1 MYRQCL
7 LAGCRCL
14 ELDCWKGKPPD
25 EEPII
30 THGFTMTT
38 EILFKG
44 HEWNKNDDRLLNA
57 VEHGEVDKVTSL
69 LGKKGVNAVK
79 LDSEGKS
86 ALHWAAAKGQVEC
99 LGVILAH
106 GADASVPDASGS
118 SPLHLAAKNNN
129 QECALKL
136 IQSKCVIEALD
147 STGKTALHHA
157 AAIGSVPIVQL
168 LCEHKCPVNIKDV
181 DGCTPL
187 LLSARHAHTEVCRS
201 LIDHRADINTCDKN
215 GRTAVM
221 LASESSSLPTVEVL
235 IQKGVDL
242 RLVDTLGHDV
252 LHYAKLSGN
261 AEVVNLLQAAL
272 SKLSPDCDKKTPKQ
286 LQHDQVTRLNEER
299 GTTPKKRKAPPPPI
313 SPLQVIA
320 SEDNRIAAEVQR
332 GGNKV
337 KNINTTNRITHLK
350 TRHSNDLFKEYEAA
364 SISNKT
370 KTVASAATPIQ
381 QAFENCRKFA
391 KDGLKAKAITDKIM
405 GILSLK
411 QGELK
416 NTVLE
421 GEIEKLQEERNMLLQ
436 TIQDLNVILNHNQA
450 SGTSEEDGQHG
461 EQEGSRPNSFDSNAS
476 YHSTKDDFDQSMEAH
491 DMPAKED
498 EETVSE
504 EPALGPSSTS
514 VEQEDPGKSVQ
525 MESEEEIKVLREALQ
540 RLQFKLNVLQH
551 SPDEVSEYV
560 SELRDKIKETQ
571 SKYED
576 AMKEVLALRDEMK
589 SEAVVSEEDKAVPN
603 MQELK
608 ELYESEIKYL
618 KDKLSRALQ
627 EQERDANLIKQ
638 LESNVESMGNRLSA
652 EECEEMKNS
661 YSMHIE
667 NINQEKALL
676 LEKYKEAQE
685 ENKMLQDALRGTV
698 PVESAAKDFDD
709 MKAEMSRT
717 IDGLQRRLLELSHS
731 YSEAKSE
738 LSIAR
743 NKLAT
748 YEKETGLNEQKLE
761 EYVTKEHHENVML
774 DFTKKIQKMQDSLAE
789 TEAKYREAL
798 KENTVLK
805 EEAESEKQHSV
816 SLSDHTQVVS
826 SLGNAIKEL
835 EAQMDKL
842 KEQLSQKTLQIDAL
856 QKQLSEKNSLQEDL
870 VPRSTHEGL
879 KNTLESEIKQLT
891 LDLQEALKKQE
902 VLNREVSQARQ
913 EVKEARNE
921 KQTIQGIVA
930 SKDEECDELRT
941 RCREAQE
948 LIYDL
953 KKRVECL
960 SSLEQDKD
968 KKIEELTKEVSK
980 LKDALNSLS
989 QLSYTTGTPKRQN
1002 QQMESLQQQVKQ
1014 LQFQLA
1020 VSDLKF
1026 IRCLF
1031 YP

>member
-1 MYRQCL
+1 MKSLKAKFRKS
-7 LAGCRCL
+7 
-14 ELDCWKGKPPD
+14 D
-25 EEPII
+25 
-30 THGFTMTT
+30 
-38 EILFKG
+38 G

-99 LGVILAH
+99 LGAILAH
-106 GADASVPDASGS
+106 GADASVLDASGS
-118 SPLHLAAKNNN
+118 SPLHLAAKNNH

-235 IQKGVDL
+235 IQKGADL

-313 SPLQVIA
+313 SPLQNFQPCDFSSPPFVTP
-320 SEDNRIAAEVQR
+320 SQ
-332 GGNKV
+332 
-337 KNINTTNRITHLK
+337 TPFM
-350 TRHSNDLFKEYEAA
+350 SNDDSFTELH
-364 SISNKT
+364 I
-370 KTVASAATPIQ
+370 
-381 QAFENCRKFA
+381 
-391 KDGLKAKAITDKIM
+391 
-405 GILSLK
+405 K

-450 SGTSEEDGQHG
+450 ELNGNEEGNLVAVLQAKIASLSLEHQQVENILKRPTHQSEEDSQHG

-476 YHSTKDDFDQSMEAH
+476 YHSTKDDFDKSVEAH

-504 EPALGPSSTS
+504 EPALGSSSTS
-514 VEQEDPGKSVQ
+514 VEQEDPGKSVK

-540 RLQFKLNVLQH
+540 HLQFKLSESELEKKTLQAKLLPGSADVLQH

-608 ELYESEIKYL
+608 ELYDSEIKHL

-661 YSMHIE
+661 YSMLIE

-748 YEKETGLNEQKLE
+748 CEKETGLNEQKLE
-761 EYVTKEHHENVML
+761 EYVTKEHHDNVML
-774 DFTKKIQKMQDSLAE
+774 DFTQKIQKMQDSLAE

-835 EAQMDKL
+835 EAQVDKL
-842 KEQLSQKTLQIDAL
+842 KEQLSQKALQIDAL
-856 QKQLSEKNSLQEDL
+856 QKQLSEKISLQEDL

-879 KNTLESEIKQLT
+879 KNTLESEIKQLM

-948 LIYDL
+948 LIFDL

-968 KKIEELTKEVSK
+968 KKIEELTKEVVK

-1020 VSDLKF
+1020 ESKKQHQEIVSVYRMHLLYAVQGQMDEDVQKALKQ
-1026 IRCLF
+1026 ILMMCKL
-1031 YP
+1031 PAETK

>member
-1 MYRQCL
+1 MAALCFSSQ
-7 LAGCRCL
+7 
-14 ELDCWKGKPPD
+14 
-25 EEPII
+25 
-30 THGFTMTT
+30 
-38 EILFKG
+38 G

-99 LGVILAH
+99 LGAILAH
-106 GADASVPDASGS
+106 GADASVLDASGS
-118 SPLHLAAKNNN
+118 SPLHLAAKNNH

-136 IQSKCVIEALD
+136 IQQSKCVIEALD

-235 IQKGVDL
+235 IQKGADL

-313 SPLQVIA
+313 SPLQLQQIMSPISVCATSFFIGQQFA
-320 SEDNRIAAEVQR
+320 MFSRSPARKKQR
-332 GGNKV
+332 
-337 KNINTTNRITHLK
+337 
-350 TRHSNDLFKEYEAA
+350 
-364 SISNKT
+364 
-370 KTVASAATPIQ
+370 
-381 QAFENCRKFA
+381 
-391 KDGLKAKAITDKIM
+391 
-405 GILSLK
+405 
-411 QGELK
+411 
-416 NTVLE
+416 
-421 GEIEKLQEERNMLLQ
+421 EIEKLQEERNMLLQ

-450 SGTSEEDGQHG
+450 ELNGNEEGNLVAVLQAKIASLSLEHQQV
-461 EQEGSRPNSFDSNAS
+461 ENILKEGSRPNSFDSNAS
-476 YHSTKDDFDQSMEAH
+476 YHSTKDDFDKSVEAH

-504 EPALGPSSTS
+504 EPALGSSSTS
-514 VEQEDPGKSVQ
+514 VEQEDPGKSVK

-540 RLQFKLNVLQH
+540 HLQFKLSESELEKKTLQAKLLPGSADVLQH

-608 ELYESEIKYL
+608 ELYDSEIKHL

-661 YSMHIE
+661 YSMLIE

-748 YEKETGLNEQKLE
+748 CEKETGLNEQKLE
-761 EYVTKEHHENVML
+761 EYVTKEHHDNVML
-774 DFTKKIQKMQDSLAE
+774 DFTQKIQKMQDSLAE

-835 EAQMDKL
+835 EAQVDKL
-842 KEQLSQKTLQIDAL
+842 KEQLSQKALQIDAL
-856 QKQLSEKNSLQEDL
+856 QKQLSEKISLQEDL

-879 KNTLESEIKQLT
+879 KNTLESEIKQLM

-948 LIYDL
+948 LIFDL

-968 KKIEELTKEVSK
+968 KKIEELTKEVVK

-1020 VSDLKF
+1020 ESKKQHQEIVSVYRMHLLYAVQGQMDEDVQKALKQ
-1026 IRCLF
+1026 ILMMCKL
-1031 YP
+1031 PAETK